1 MVASEDGLTTGVSG
15 RCLRRDAQLNRE
27 RVLAAAVAAMLRQG
41 RHVPMTT
48 IAREAGVGIATLYR
62 SYPTRE
68 DLLQAV
74 TGRSFGLVLAAALES
89 VAREGPALDALDW
102 FLERTIEH
110 RAELVLPLH
119 GGPSGLST
127 ANRAVQAEVHQ
138 AIASVLERGRRDGSV
153 RSDVTTTDVVI
164 FGATLAQPLAEVP
177 DWDTLARRQKTL
189 FLIGVS
195 APLASAGAAP

>member
-1 MVASEDGLTTGVSG
+1 MVASEDGVTTGVSG
-15 RCLRRDAQLNRE
+15 RCLRRDAQANRE

-41 RHVPMTT
+41 RYVPMTT

-74 TGRSFGLVLAAALES
+74 TERSFRLVLAAAQEA
-89 VAREGPALDALDW
+89 VRREGPALDALDW
-102 FLERTIEH
+102 FLECTIEH

-119 GGPSGLST
+119 GGPSGLS
-127 ANRAVQAEVHQ
+127 AASRALRAEVHR
-138 AIASVLERGRRDGSV
+138 ALTRVLERGRRDGSV
-153 RSDVTTTDVVI
+153 RADVTTTDVVI
-164 FGATLAQPLAEVP
+164 FGATLAQPLSEVP

-195 APLASAGAAP
+195 APLARTGTAL